1 MRITLESDYAL
12 RIVSELAKRCEVV
25 DAQTLSG
32 ATSVTLRFT
41 LKILSKLVGGGIVA
55 SFKGSLG
62 GYKLREDASNITLK
76 RVIELIDGPIA
87 IARCL
92 EDHETCSMNS
102 DKTACIYHH
111 IFDKISFDLSK
122 KLDSITIDD
131 VLNKKYTL

>member
-1 MRITLESDYAL
+1 MFLNNETDYAI
-12 RIVSELAKRCEVV
+12 RIISCLAESNDRV
-25 DAQTLSG
+25 DAAGISEKTG
-32 ATSVTLRFT
+32 VTLRFT

-55 SFKGSLG
+55 SFKGSRG
-62 GYKLREDASNITLK
+62 GYKLREAASNITLK

-111 IFDKISFDLSK
+111 IFD
-122 KLDSITIDD
+122 
-131 VLNKKYTL
+131 